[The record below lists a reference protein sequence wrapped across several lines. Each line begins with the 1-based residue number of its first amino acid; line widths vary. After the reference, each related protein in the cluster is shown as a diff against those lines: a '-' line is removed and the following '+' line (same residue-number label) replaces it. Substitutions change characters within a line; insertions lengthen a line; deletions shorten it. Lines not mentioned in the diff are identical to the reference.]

1 MKDYEVIIGL
11 EVHAELSTNT
21 KIYCNCTTEFGAD
34 PNTHCCPICTG
45 MPGTLP
51 VLNRKGVELALRA
64 CMGTHCEIDPLVK
77 FDRKNYYYSDLPKG
91 FQITQQFHPLGSNGY
106 VTIETSQGKKDIRI
120 NRIHMEEDTAKQFH
134 SEAGTLID
142 FNRSGV
148 PLIEIVSEPDMRSG
162 EEAAAYVEKLRM
174 ILEYLGVSDA
184 KMEEGSIRCDVNVSI
199 RPEGSTEFGTKTE
212 VKNINSISNVQK
224 AIDCEV
230 ERQIAIVEAG
240 GVIEQATRRYD
251 ETTKSTILMRK
262 KEGSVDY
269 KYFPE
274 PNIFPIRLSD
284 EWLQSVVA
292 SMGELPDA
300 RKARYQADYALND
313 YDASVLVAN
322 RLLSDFYDEVCKYTK
337 AYKKAANWVIVEL
350 VAYLNKEN
358 IKLKDNPCKAEYL
371 AEMINM
377 VEAGEISGKQA
388 KTVFEEIMKGK
399 DPKKVVEE
407 KGMKQVSDEG
417 ALLAIVNSVL
427 DANPQSIVDFKNGK
441 NRAVGFLVGQVM
453 KASKGQANP
462 QLTNKL
468 IAQELNKR

>member
-1 MKDYEVIIGL
+1 MKYETIIGIEIHCEL
-11 EVHAELSTNT
+11 KTKTKMFSSAPVAFGEVANT
-21 KIYCNCTTEFGAD
+21 CVNEVCIAL
-34 PNTHCCPICTG
+34 
-45 MPGTLP
+45 PGTLP
-51 VLNRKGVELALRA
+51 CLNKEAVALSVKA
-64 CMGTHCEIDPLVK
+64 CTATNCTIDPLVK
-77 FDRKNYYYSDLPKG
+77 FDRKNYFYSDLAKG

-199 RPEGSTEFGTKTE
+199 RPEGSSEFGTKTE

-284 EWLQSVVA
+284 EWLQSVVD

-322 RLLSDFYDEVCKYTK
+322 RLLSDFYDEVCKCTK

-462 QLTNKL
+462 QLNNKL